1 MAVRAPLVL
10 RNRGTLR
17 RGEVEITGTIL
28 IGGAGAIT
36 SFVCEAVGTTGI
48 VKTGGKTGRYTVT
61 LLKKYRNPRAV
72 GTPALIGPADAA
84 LTSTDGWFLSYRN
97 FTGLTFDIQASQV
110 SLADANPT
118 SGNSIHFTIVAQ
130 EL

>member
-28 IGGAGAIT
+28 IGASGAVT

-48 VKTGGKTGRYTVT
+48 VKTASKTGRYTVT
-61 LLKKYRNPRAV
+61 LLKKYRNPRV
-72 GTPALIGPADAA
+72 LGLALIGPTDAA
-84 LTSTDGWFLSYRN
+84 LTSTDGWFLSVRN
-97 FTGLTFDIQASQV
+97 LTGISFDIQASQV